1 MSETAGNISVS
12 VANETRNGDTT
23 SIFASLKTIGKTEL
37 TDENTETVLAEV
49 IGSIV
54 GNLGGDHG
62 YIMLKDKDGQ
72 LSNVAS
78 IYRDGQDDPLITAS
92 NALTDKVLQSGC
104 GTVVT
109 DAMESTQF
117 PSDPNFQ
124 RFNIKTAVCVAIATA
139 DSTLGTIYVD
149 STNACQWDSEQLE
162 LLEVAAI
169 AVALAVTNMN
179 LKKEN
184 QDDKRLAATG
194 RATLQLSHSVK
205 NILQMIGGAAEVVDF
220 GLRTNEIHRVKRSW
234 DILKPNLERMQKYTL
249 EMLDYSKERHLEL
262 GPCDFN
268 RVIQGAIESLKSQLK
283 EKKSKLN
290 IRIDQK
296 IPTIELDSERIHEM
310 ALNLILNAIDIV
322 DESTGVVS
330 VETRYLV
337 EEQEIALSISDNGPG
352 ITENMKD
359 KIFTPFESGKNK
371 FGTGLGMPIAKQ
383 IFDQHGGRIEIETAE
398 GKGTTFTVLL
408 PAKPVDGAP
417 VAVRS

>member
-1 MSETAGNISVS
+1 MAETAGNISVS
-12 VANETRNGDTT
+12 VANENQNSNTGP
-23 SIFASLKTIGKTEL
+23 IFASLKTIGKIEL
-37 TDENTETVLAEV
+37 TDENLETVLTEV
-49 IGSIV
+49 IGSIAKH
-54 GNLGGDHG
+54 LEGDHG
-62 YIMLKDKDGQ
+62 YIMLKGKDGQ
-72 LSNVAS
+72 LANAAS

-92 NALTDKVLQSGC
+92 NALTDEVLKSGC
-104 GTVVT
+104 STIVT
-109 DAMESTQF
+109 GAMESTQF

-124 RFNIKTAVCVAIATA
+124 RFNIKTALCVAIATA
-139 DSTLGTIYVD
+139 DSTLGTIYID
-149 STNACQWDSEQLE
+149 STKDCQWDNGHLE
-162 LLEVAAI
+162 SLEFAAI
-169 AVALAVTNMN
+169 TLALAVTSMN

-184 QDDKRLAATG
+184 QEDRRLAATG

-234 DILKPNLERMQKYTL
+234 DILKPNLERMRKYTL

-322 DESTGVVS
+322 DENTGVVS
-330 VETRYLV
+330 VETRYLADQ
-337 EEQEIALSISDNGPG
+337 QEVTLSISDNGPG
-352 ITENMKD
+352 ITEDMKD

-408 PAKPVDGAP
+408 PAKPVDGTP